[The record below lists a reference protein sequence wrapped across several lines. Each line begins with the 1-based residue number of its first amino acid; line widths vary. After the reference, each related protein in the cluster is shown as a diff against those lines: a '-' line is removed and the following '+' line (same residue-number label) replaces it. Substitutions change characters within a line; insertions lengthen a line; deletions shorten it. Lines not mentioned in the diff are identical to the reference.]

1 MNGYSLRSPA
11 TQAVCGHSLAGA
23 RSLASA
29 ECRPMTDQ
37 HADDERGS
45 EVDDYTGEVPR
56 SAAAPAAAGGAA
68 DAGSGLGDGDVADVD
83 DGDDVGDANDLASS
97 IFDVAALIAERDAM
111 KDLAMRVQA
120 DFENYKRRI
129 ATQHAAEVD
138 RATGRLAEAL
148 LPVLDAAEAA
158 YIQHPEEVGPLLNV
172 LLGEL
177 RKHGLETLDIE
188 DQPFDPE
195 VADAV
200 AHEPGEG
207 HEVVVAEVL
216 RSGYRWRGKT
226 LRPAMVRTK
235 EGTAGV

>member
-1 MNGYSLRSPA
+1 MS
-11 TQAVCGHSLAGA
+11 
-23 RSLASA
+23 
-29 ECRPMTDQ
+29 DQ
-37 HADDERGS
+37 ADDERGS
-45 EVDDYTGEVPR
+45 EVEDYTGEVPR
-56 SAAAPAAAGGAA
+56 PHASDASGAAPAAP
-68 DAGSGLGDGDVADVD
+68 DAGSGLGDGDVADVEGADVD
-83 DGDDVGDANDLASS
+83 DAESVIDDDLAAS

-111 KDLAMRVQA
+111 KELAMRVQA
-120 DFENYKRRI
+120 DFENYRRRMSS
-129 ATQHAAEVD
+129 QHAAEVD

-158 YIQHPEEVGPLLNV
+158 YIQHPEEIGPLLNV

-177 RKHGLETLDIE
+177 RKQGLETLDIE
-188 DQPFDPE
+188 DQAFDPE

-200 AHEPGEG
+200 AHEPGDG

-235 EGTAGV
+235 DRTAGV

>member
-1 MNGYSLRSPA
+1 MSDA
-11 TQAVCGHSLAGA
+11 
-23 RSLASA
+23 
-29 ECRPMTDQ
+29 

-56 SAAAPAAAGGAA
+56 SAAAPAAAGGAS

-83 DGDDVGDANDLASS
+83 DVDELASS

-120 DFENYKRRI
+120 DFENYKRRT

-216 RSGYRWRGKT
+216 RTGYRWRGKT

-235 EGTAGV
+235 DRTAGV

>member
-1 MNGYSLRSPA
+1 MSDHN
-11 TQAVCGHSLAGA
+11 
-23 RSLASA
+23 
-29 ECRPMTDQ
+29 
-37 HADDERGS
+37 ADDERGS

-56 SAAAPAAAGGAA
+56 PHAADVPEPADAADAAG
-68 DAGSGLGDGDVADVD
+68 DAGSGLGDGDVADID
-83 DGDDVGDANDLASS
+83 DGDDLASS

-120 DFENYKRRI
+120 DFENYRRRM
-129 ATQHAAEVD
+129 ATQHTAEVD

-158 YIQHPEEVGPLLNV
+158 YIQHPEEIGPVLNV

-177 RKHGLETLDIE
+177 RKQGLETLDIE

-235 EGTAGV
+235 DRTAGV

>member
-1 MNGYSLRSPA
+1 MVDPN
-11 TQAVCGHSLAGA
+11 
-23 RSLASA
+23 
-29 ECRPMTDQ
+29 
-37 HADDERGS
+37 ADDERGS
-45 EVDDYTGEVPR
+45 EVEDYTGEVPR
-56 SAAAPAAAGGAA
+56 SAASPAAAGGAV

-83 DGDDVGDANDLASS
+83 DVDELASS

>member
-1 MNGYSLRSPA
+1 
-11 TQAVCGHSLAGA
+11 
-23 RSLASA
+23 
-29 ECRPMTDQ
+29 MTDA

-45 EVDDYTGEVPR
+45 EVEDYTGDVPR
-56 SAAAPAAAGGAA
+56 PAAGTASDRNSGEG
-68 DAGSGLGDGDVADVD
+68 DVTGSGMGDGDVADVD
-83 DGDDVGDANDLASS
+83 DGDDLASS
-97 IFDVAALIAERDAM
+97 IFDGNALITERDEW
-111 KDLAMRVQA
+111 KDRALRVQA
-120 DFENYKRRI
+120 EFENYKRRT
-129 ATQHAAEVD
+129 AANHADEID
-138 RATGRLAEAL
+138 RATGRLVEAL

-177 RKHGLETLDIE
+177 RKQGLETLDIE

-200 AHEPGEG
+200 AHEPGDG

-235 EGTAGV
+235 DRATT

>member
-1 MNGYSLRSPA
+1 MS
-11 TQAVCGHSLAGA
+11 
-23 RSLASA
+23 
-29 ECRPMTDQ
+29 DQ

-45 EVDDYTGEVPR
+45 EVEDYTGEVPR
-56 SAAAPAAAGGAA
+56 SAAAPASAGGSV

-83 DGDDVGDANDLASS
+83 DVDELASS

-158 YIQHPEEVGPLLNV
+158 YIQHPEEAGPLLNV

-235 EGTAGV
+235 EGTTS

>member
-1 MNGYSLRSPA
+1 M
-11 TQAVCGHSLAGA
+11 TDESLAG
-23 RSLASA
+23 
-29 ECRPMTDQ
+29 
-37 HADDERGS
+37 DDERGS
-45 EVDDYTGEVPR
+45 EVEDYTGEVPR
-56 SAAAPAAAGGAA
+56 PPTSDAPGPARPPSEV
-68 DAGSGLGDGDVADVD
+68 GSGLGDGDVADVD
-83 DGDDVGDANDLASS
+83 DADSVIDDDLASS
-97 IFDVAALIAERDAM
+97 IFDIAALIAERDAM
-111 KDLAMRVQA
+111 KELAMRVQA
-120 DFENYKRRI
+120 DFENYRRRM
-129 ATQHAAEVD
+129 ATQHSAEVD

-177 RKHGLETLDIE
+177 RKQGLETLDIE

-200 AHEPGEG
+200 AHEPGDG

-235 EGTAGV
+235 DRTAGV

>member
-1 MNGYSLRSPA
+1 MS
-11 TQAVCGHSLAGA
+11 
-23 RSLASA
+23 
-29 ECRPMTDQ
+29 DQ
-37 HADDERGS
+37 FAKGEDVVDDQRGS

-56 SAAAPAAAGGAA
+56 PHAA
-68 DAGSGLGDGDVADVD
+68 DVTEPADAADDAVDAVVAGSGLGDGDVADID
-83 DGDDVGDANDLASS
+83 DGDDRAAS
-97 IFDVAALIAERDAM
+97 IFDGAAPIAERDAM

-120 DFENYKRRI
+120 DFENFRRR
-129 ATQHAAEVD
+129 AAAQHDADID

-158 YIQHPEEVGPLLNV
+158 YIQHPDEIGPVLNV

-177 RKHGLETLDIE
+177 RKLGLETLDLE

-200 AHEPGEG
+200 AHEPGDG
-207 HEVVVAEVL
+207 GDVVVAEVL

-226 LRPAMVRTK
+226 LPPAMVRTR
-235 EGTAGV
+235 G

>member
-1 MNGYSLRSPA
+1 MSDQ
-11 TQAVCGHSLAGA
+11 QAS
-23 RSLASA
+23 
-29 ECRPMTDQ
+29 
-37 HADDERGS
+37 DDERGS
-45 EVDDYTGEVPR
+45 EVEDYTGEVPR
-56 SAAAPAAAGGAA
+56 PHAPGPMGSARAAG
-68 DAGSGLGDGDVADVD
+68 DAGSGLGDGDVADID
-83 DGDDVGDANDLASS
+83 DAGAVSDDDLAAS
-97 IFDVAALIAERDAM
+97 IFDIAALIAERDAM
-111 KDLAMRVQA
+111 KELAMRVQA
-120 DFENYKRRI
+120 DFENYRRRM
-129 ATQHAAEVD
+129 ASQHAAEVD

-158 YIQHPEEVGPLLNV
+158 YIQHPEEIGPLLNV

-177 RKHGLETLDIE
+177 RKQGLETLDIE

-200 AHEPGEG
+200 AHEAGDG

-235 EGTAGV
+235 DRTAGV

>member
-1 MNGYSLRSPA
+1 MSDE
-11 TQAVCGHSLAGA
+11 SLAG
-23 RSLASA
+23 
-29 ECRPMTDQ
+29 
-37 HADDERGS
+37 DDERGS
-45 EVDDYTGEVPR
+45 EVEDYTGEVPR
-56 SAAAPAAAGGAA
+56 PPASELPGAA
-68 DAGSGLGDGDVADVD
+68 RPSSDAGSGLGDGDVADVD
-83 DGDDVGDANDLASS
+83 DADSVIDDDLASS
-97 IFDVAALIAERDAM
+97 IFDIAALIAERDAM
-111 KDLAMRVQA
+111 KELAMRVQA
-120 DFENYKRRI
+120 DFENYRRRM
-129 ATQHAAEVD
+129 ATQHSAEVD

-177 RKHGLETLDIE
+177 RKQGLETLDIE

-200 AHEPGEG
+200 AHEPGDG

-235 EGTAGV
+235 DRTAGV

>member
-1 MNGYSLRSPA
+1 MSDE
-11 TQAVCGHSLAGA
+11 SLAG
-23 RSLASA
+23 
-29 ECRPMTDQ
+29 DN
-37 HADDERGS
+37 ERGS
-45 EVDDYTGEVPR
+45 EVEDYTGEVPR
-56 SAAAPAAAGGAA
+56 PQATDASRPARPES

-83 DGDDVGDANDLASS
+83 SDADTDADADVDSGPDVDVDASESVSDDDLASS
-97 IFDVAALIAERDAM
+97 IFDVAALVAERDAM
-111 KDLAMRVQA
+111 KELAMRVQA
-120 DFENYKRRI
+120 DFENYRRRL

-177 RKHGLETLDIE
+177 RKQGLETLDIE

-195 VADAV
+195 VAEAV

-235 EGTAGV
+235 DRTAPGV